1 MDGDVGGAVAAW
13 GILRADVN
21 PLVQSQS
28 GHGRKTEHAVAS
40 RLQVNGVLRV
50 VRAWHESHFPIPGS
64 EAQLP
69 SGEDLYR
76 HIYIFRYIKTVTVD
90 QVIDAS
96 SQLKAL
102 GDPSRLILARLL
114 IAGSFNVTELTRVLD
129 AGQSTVSRNLR
140 ILVDADLLASRREGR
155 LVFYTW
161 RTDLAQSGLDLQD
174 WVASHVPAIDGAVAR
189 RLQEVWD
196 ERRERSANF
205 FTGDAQGDDQDAWL
219 GSADCLPHLLQAV
232 PDQGVVVD
240 LGTGTGR
247 ILPELSR
254 RAERIIAVD
263 ASPTMLDQARKRV
276 GASGIGGV
284 DFRLGDLA
292 HLPLHDG
299 EVDAV
304 VANMVLHHAPE
315 PAQAVAEI
323 HRVLR
328 PGGKLLLG
336 DFLPHDQEWMRE
348 RFADQWLG
356 FSISDISHWLGE
368 AGFCSLS
375 FESIPPPKEGAP
387 GAFFASATRA
397 SGSGPGPLTP
407 NPS

>member
-1 MDGDVGGAVAAW
+1 MSVDDVTG
-13 GILRADVN
+13 
-21 PLVQSQS
+21 
-28 GHGRKTEHAVAS
+28 
-40 RLQVNGVLRV
+40 
-50 VRAWHESHFPIPGS
+50 
-64 EAQLP
+64 
-69 SGEDLYR
+69 
-76 HIYIFRYIKTVTVD
+76 
-90 QVIDAS
+90 AS

-102 GDPSRLILARLL
+102 GDPSRLVLARLL
-114 IAGSFNVTELTRVLD
+114 IAGSFNVTELTRILD
-129 AGQSTVSRNLR
+129 VGQSTVSRNLR
-140 ILVDADLLASRREGR
+140 ILVDANLLSSRREGR

-174 WVASHVPAIDGAVAR
+174 WVATHVPTVDGAVAR

-196 ERRERSANF
+196 ERRERSATF
-205 FTGDAQGDDQDAWL
+205 FAGDARGDDQDAWL

-232 PDQGVVVD
+232 PDHGVVVD

-263 ASPTMLDQARKRV
+263 ASPTMLEQARKRV
-276 GASGIGGV
+276 DASGIGGI

-356 FSISDISHWLGE
+356 FSTSDISHWLGE

-387 GAFFASATRA
+387 GAFVASATRA

>member
-1 MDGDVGGAVAAW
+1 M
-13 GILRADVN
+13 
-21 PLVQSQS
+21 
-28 GHGRKTEHAVAS
+28 
-40 RLQVNGVLRV
+40 
-50 VRAWHESHFPIPGS
+50 
-64 EAQLP
+64 
-69 SGEDLYR
+69 
-76 HIYIFRYIKTVTVD
+76 
-90 QVIDAS
+90 IDPS

-102 GDPSRLILARLL
+102 GDPGRLQLARLL
-114 IAGSFNVTELTRVLD
+114 LAGSFNVTELTRILGV
-129 AGQSTVSRNLR
+129 GQSTVSRNLR
-140 ILVDADLLASRREGR
+140 ILADAALLAGRREGR

-161 RTDLAQSGLDLQD
+161 RTDLGPAGLDLRR
-174 WVASHVPAIDGAVAR
+174 WVAGHGPELGPDLAR
-189 RLQEVWD
+189 RLQDVWD
-196 ERRERSANF
+196 ERRERSASF
-205 FTGDAQGDDQDAWL
+205 FSGEVPGDDQDAWL
-219 GSADCLPHLLQAV
+219 GSADCLPLLLAEV
-232 PDQGVVVD
+232 PERGVVVD

-263 ASPTMLDQARKRV
+263 ASPEMLEEARKRV
-276 GASGIGGV
+276 AASGIDGI

-292 HLPLHDG
+292 HLPFQDG

-356 FSISDISHWLGE
+356 FSSSDISHWLGA
-368 AGFCSLS
+368 AGFRGVSL
-375 FESIPPPKEGAP
+375 ESIPPPKEGAP
-387 GAFFASATRA
+387 GAFVASATRA
-397 SGSGPGPLTP
+397 PGTTP
-407 NPS
+407 GLPTTNPS

>member
-1 MDGDVGGAVAAW
+1 ME
-13 GILRADVN
+13 LLN
-21 PLVQSQS
+21 
-28 GHGRKTEHAVAS
+28 
-40 RLQVNGVLRV
+40 
-50 VRAWHESHFPIPGS
+50 
-64 EAQLP
+64 
-69 SGEDLYR
+69 R
-76 HIYIFRYIKTVTVD
+76 HIYIFRYIAPMVVVKS
-90 QVIDAS
+90 IDPS

-102 GDPSRLILARLL
+102 GDPSRMILARLL
-114 IAGSFNVTELTRVLD
+114 TAGSFNVTELTKVLD

-140 ILVDADLLASRREGR
+140 ILVDAGLLASRREGR

-161 RTDLAQSGLDLQD
+161 RTDLEQSGLDLQH
-174 WVASHVPAIDGAVAR
+174 WVCSHGPALGAEVAR

-196 ERRERSANF
+196 ERRERSASF
-205 FTGDAQGDDQDAWL
+205 FRGDAHGSDQDAWL
-219 GSADCLPHLLQAV
+219 GSADCLPRLLQEV
-232 PDQGVVVD
+232 PLQGVVVD

-263 ASPTMLDQARKRV
+263 ASPGMLAQARKRID
-276 GASGIGGV
+276 ASGIEGI

-292 HLPLHDG
+292 HLPLQDG

-336 DFLPHDQEWMRE
+336 DFLPHGQEWMRE

-356 FSISDISHWLGE
+356 FSRSDISHWLGE
-368 AGFCSLS
+368 AGFRGLS
-375 FESIPPPKEGAP
+375 FELIPPPKEGAP
-387 GAFFASATRA
+387 GAFVASATRA
-397 SGSGPGPLTP
+397 TGSGPERFTP